1 MMKDYPEFS
10 ELALADRA
18 VLHPLFR
25 RVGNGISEFT
35 FANLYLFR
43 EKHSYRI
50 ARLGGD
56 LYVVAG
62 QDGGESF
69 FMLPFGLCEDGL
81 LADLFDGLGVMRA
94 VSESQSQVLAGKGYV
109 VAEDRDNFDYLYS
122 RRELVELSGRKFHKK
137 KNHVNA
143 FLREYDYEG
152 QPLRE
157 EYREEALAILEGWAA
172 ARDGVADYVAA
183 KEALENM
190 WELQLCGGI
199 YYVEQQ
205 PVAYTLGEENAGG
218 SSFLIHFEKAIR
230 ADEFRGIY
238 QFVNQAFASILPEQ
252 YETINREQDLGDAGL
267 RQAKQSYNPVGF
279 VKKWRAWKAEPRRA
293 CEAHACAVKTIGSLG
308 GPVRKVV
315 SR

>member
-1 MMKDYPEFS
+1 
-10 ELALADRA
+10 
-18 VLHPLFR
+18 
-25 RVGNGISEFT
+25 
-35 FANLYLFR
+35 
-43 EKHSYRI
+43 
-50 ARLGGD
+50 
-56 LYVVAG
+56 
-62 QDGGESF
+62 
-69 FMLPFGLCEDGL
+69 
-81 LADLFDGLGVMRA
+81 
-94 VSESQSQVLAGKGYV
+94 
-109 VAEDRDNFDYLYS
+109 
-122 RRELVELSGRKFHKK
+122 
-137 KNHVNA
+137 
-143 FLREYDYEG
+143 LREYDYEG

-172 ARDGVADYVAA
+172 ARDGGADYVAA

-190 WELQLCGGI
+190 WALQLCGGI

-279 VKKWRAWKAEPRRA
+279 VKKWLAWKGESVGA
-293 CEAHACAVKTIGSLG
+293 CEAHACAVKAIGSLG